1 MKPLSELHGRNVV
14 VYDCEIKKTI
24 DGKTV
29 TWADFH
35 LMGISVA
42 CLFDYRTGDFS
53 VYMDDNLPE
62 LAHRL
67 NTADL
72 VVAFNQ
78 LGFDNELVRK
88 SGLDLKPDSLLKNYD
103 MLLESRVAAGWVDG
117 TTRPKGMRLDDHLE
131 ATFGKSSM
139 KTADGAD
146 APGMFQRGEI
156 GKLTSYCLADVAREK
171 KLFEHIWTKGVVR
184 TRAHGER
191 RLRHPIEMLI
201 ESMPCPSRSEAMAP
215 PPSQL

>member
-14 VYDCEIKKTI
+14 VYDCEIKATI
-24 DGKTV
+24 DGKAV
-29 TWADFH
+29 TWADFDK
-35 LMGISVA
+35 MGVSVA
-42 CLFDYRTGDFS
+42 CAFDYRSGDFL
-53 VYMDDNLPE
+53 VFMDDNLQE
-62 LAHRL
+62 LAQLL
-67 NTADL
+67 NRADL

-78 LGFDNELVRK
+78 LGFDNQLLRA
-88 SGLDLKPDSLLKNYD
+88 SGLDLKPDSVLKNYD
-103 MLLESRVAAGWVDG
+103 MLLESRVAAGWRDG

-131 ATFGKSSM
+131 ATFGKASM

-184 TRAHGER
+184 TRAHGEK

-201 ESMPCPSRSEAMAP
+201 EGMPAPAEAQAP